1 MSNTDGVKK
10 RMKNLKPWKEGESGN
25 PGGRPLGQRNYSQI
39 YREALIKLASLND
52 KSPEELENEILS
64 SGILNARK
72 GDYRFYKDILDR
84 TYGMPVQKIES
95 ETVLKIEKLEDI
107 VKSTKDILNG

>member
-1 MSNTDGVKK
+1 MEENRDKTEK
-10 RMKNLKPWKEGESGN
+10 RDKRLDNLKTDAGP
-25 PGGRPLGQRNYSQI
+25 GRPPGQRNYATI
-39 YREALIKLASLND
+39 YREALIKLATLND